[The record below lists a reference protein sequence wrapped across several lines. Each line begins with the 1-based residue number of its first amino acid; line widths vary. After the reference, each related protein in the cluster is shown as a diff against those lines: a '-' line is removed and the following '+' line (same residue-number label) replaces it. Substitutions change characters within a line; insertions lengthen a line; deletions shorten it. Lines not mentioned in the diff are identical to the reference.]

1 MQISVKYTV
10 AVEFLFCFFV
20 ILMDSGSNY
29 TSILSGITAKLWQ
42 RSSAIKTTITL
53 YRGVDR
59 RQTVLET
66 FQVHYNV
73 LPRLAAEVFLSFQ
86 MQCHFQK
93 TAKGFSLTFCWI
105 SFKFFWWFSSILNFL
120 FLIISKIQCS
130 VTVTWRLPI
139 LTCSIFQ
146 KLMQPQQHPVCLLSC
161 CRLPF
166 FPGIRTQK
174 KQWRKQLDS
183 KCLCQKWILQL
194 VLFWFVSHL

>member
-1 MQISVKYTV
+1 MCGLVNWDVQWWTPNKTWRAKWFELVLKVTDPRCYSMTAADNQWIQKWSGMRWLMIDDTNIRNTLQCK
-10 AVEFLFCFFV
+10 FQLNIPLRLSFCFVFFV
-20 ILMDSGSNY
+20 ILMYSGSNY

-93 TAKGFSLTFCWI
+93 RAKGFSLTFCWI
-105 SFKFFWWFSSILNFL
+105 SFKFFLVVFFNF
-120 FLIISKIQCS
+120 K
-130 VTVTWRLPI
+130 
-139 LTCSIFQ
+139 
-146 KLMQPQQHPVCLLSC
+146 
-161 CRLPF
+161 F
-166 FPGIRTQK
+166 FVFDHI
-174 KQWRKQLDS
+174 
-183 KCLCQKWILQL
+183 
-194 VLFWFVSHL
+194 